1 MTQDDEGLINSP
13 DVLKGLTAYDRN
25 GEKIGSVERVY
36 LDDAQSGHAG
46 WVTVKTGLFGTKES
60 FVPLDGAR
68 IQQDA
73 LYVTAT
79 KEAVKEASAADTGQ
93 GLEPGQEQQ
102 LYAHYGLGTPEEAA
116 TRGAAGNSDT
126 VSTSAGSTTN
136 TWSGDEAIAADPGA
150 IAASAGVGQGRE
162 AREFATR
169 SGVADDN
176 EIHEMVR
183 SEERLHVGTREEE
196 VGHARL
202 RKVVVTED
210 VTSSVPLYHEEVRVV
225 REPIRE
231 GEDVHADF
239 GDAQT
244 EVTLHAERP
253 VVRKEAVAVERV
265 RLEVEKVTETQE
277 VSDTVRKEQ
286 VEFDDDKSD
295 YGGMGDARRDRKR
308 GPRY

>member
-1 MTQDDEGLINSP
+1 MTQDDEGLLNP
-13 DVLKGLTAYDRN
+13 NVLKGLTAYDRN

-36 LDDAQSGHAG
+36 LDDTQSGHAG

-68 IQQDA
+68 LQQDA
-73 LYVTAT
+73 LHVMAT

-93 GLEPGQEQQ
+93 GLEPSQERQ
-102 LYAHYGLGTPEEAA
+102 LYAHYGLGLPDETAA
-116 TRGAAGNSDT
+116 RGAAENIDT
-126 VSTSAGSTTN
+126 VSTSPSSGAS
-136 TWSGDEAIAADPGA
+136 TWSADEEIAAGPGA
-150 IAASAGVGQGRE
+150 IADAAGMGQGRE
-162 AREFATR
+162 AHEFATR
-169 SGVADDN
+169 SGAADDN

-183 SEERLHVGTREEE
+183 SEERLHVGTKEEE

-210 VTSSVPLYHEEVRVV
+210 VTSSVPVYHEEVRVV

-231 GEDVHADF
+231 GENVHADF
-239 GDAQT
+239 GEAQT
-244 EVTLHAERP
+244 EVTLHAEKP
-253 VVRKEAVAVERV
+253 VLRKEAVAVERV

-308 GPRY
+308 GPRH